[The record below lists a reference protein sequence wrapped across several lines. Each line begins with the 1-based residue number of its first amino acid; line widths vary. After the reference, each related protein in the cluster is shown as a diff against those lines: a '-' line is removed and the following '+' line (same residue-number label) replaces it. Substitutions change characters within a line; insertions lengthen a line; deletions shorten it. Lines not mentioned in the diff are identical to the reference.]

1 MFSKEAIALYKS
13 IHAPAS
19 LQESVERKLQQPISE
34 SKPVHSPVK
43 AWRTVLASAAC
54 IAVII
59 AVGVFAFPGNTLK
72 VDGQTIGYKP
82 VAVTSYEEIN
92 RSKNLA
98 VAVALP
104 VIIEMEVANDDVE
117 VAVSSGHW
125 EKNSVKGKTVIT
137 WDLGVPAETPHA
149 TLTLTIDGE
158 TTQYLLYGDDQGV
171 FYMEKKK

>member
-13 IHAPAS
+13 IHAPAT
-19 LQESVERKLQQPISE
+19 LQASVERKLQQPKNE
-34 SKPVHSPVK
+34 SKPTHRPVK

-59 AVGVFAFPGNTLK
+59 AVGVFAFPGNELK

-82 VAVTSYEEIN
+82 VAVTSYAEIN
-92 RSKNLA
+92 RSYDA
-98 VAVALP
+98 VVAVAHP
-104 VIIEMEVANDDVE
+104 VIVEMEVASDDVE

-137 WDLGVPAETPHA
+137 WNLGVPAETPHA
-149 TLTLTIDGE
+149 TLTLTIDGK
-158 TTQYLLYGDDQGV
+158 TTQYLLYGDGQGV
-171 FYMEKKK
+171 FYMEKQK